1 MAKQLVISIVD
12 DDESVCEAIVDLMRS
27 MGFMAEAFA
36 HAETFLRSESRHVTS
51 CLILDGQMPWMSGLE
66 VHRRLIASGSHIP
79 TVLITAYPDEKI
91 RTQALKAG
99 VIGYLTKPFSDAEL
113 LRCINSALE
122 RRKAS

>member
-1 MAKQLVISIVD
+1 VISITD
-12 DDESVCEAIVDLMRS
+12 DDESVREAIVDLMRS

-36 HAETFLRSESRHVTS
+36 HAEIFLRSESRQVTS
-51 CLILDGQMPWMSGLE
+51 CLILDGQMPGMSGLE
-66 VHRRLIASGSHIP
+66 LHRRLIASGSHIP

-91 RTQALKAG
+91 RTQALRAG

>member
-36 HAETFLRSESRHVTS
+36 LAETFLRSESRHVTS
-51 CLILDGQMPWMSGLE
+51 CLILDGQMPGMSGLE
-66 VHRRLIASGSHIP
+66 FHRRLIASGSHIP
-79 TVLITAYPDEKI
+79 TVLITAYPDEKV
-91 RTQALKAG
+91 RTQALRAG

-122 RRKAS
+122 NRKAS